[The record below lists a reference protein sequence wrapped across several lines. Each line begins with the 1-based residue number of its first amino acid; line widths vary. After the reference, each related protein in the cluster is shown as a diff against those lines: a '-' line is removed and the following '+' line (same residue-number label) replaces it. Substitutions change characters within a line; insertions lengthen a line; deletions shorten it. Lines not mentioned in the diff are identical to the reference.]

1 MSPLVYGI
9 LFSQPKQTETD
20 VERIFMC
27 LLPICIYS
35 LEKYL
40 LKSSADL
47 KIGFVSFYYWNLRV
61 IQGFP
66 GGASGNPTANAW
78 EKRCEFYP
86 WLGKILWR
94 RAWQTTPVFSPG
106 ESHGQKNLAGYSP

>member
-47 KIGFVSFYYWNLRV
+47 KIGFVSFYY
-61 IQGFP
+61 
-66 GGASGNPTANAW
+66 
-78 EKRCEFYP
+78 
-86 WLGKILWR
+86 
-94 RAWQTTPVFSPG
+94 
-106 ESHGQKNLAGYSP
+106 